1 MNKIDIIKRLFFN
14 YTKKHIN
21 KIILSVFF
29 ALLVAGSTSAIAY
42 LLDPAIKK
50 IFIEKDQALI
60 IIIPIFI
67 IVAFAVKGFSLYVA
81 KVLMIGVSEEVR
93 KDLQCDMLNNLVE
106 ADTKLI
112 DGKHTGK
119 FISNI
124 TNDVSHITNLIS
136 TAVLNIFKDSLTLIG
151 LLIVMFFQNWKL
163 SLVALIMI
171 PLATF
176 AARTLGKRIGKV
188 ATEQMLRAGILNTYL
203 IELFKNHKLIKI
215 FQQEKYEKI
224 RAEKFINDVKEK
236 TIKIATV
243 YVRSSPIMETL
254 TGIMIAVLIFYSGKL
269 VLKNEIDIN
278 NFFSF
283 LAAMMLAYQPVRS
296 LATLNITI
304 SQGLSAAKRILPV
317 IDEKSELVQNK
328 DDSEIKVDTG
338 NIEFKN
344 VSFKY
349 EKKNEIDINN
359 FFSFLA
365 AMMLAYQPVRSLA
378 TLNITIS
385 QGLSAATRI
394 LPIIDEKSELQENK
408 NSTEIKVNA
417 GDVEFKNVSFK
428 YEKERKN
435 NTLNSVNIK
444 MLGGKMTSIVGH
456 SGAGKSTILN
466 LIPRFYDAISG
477 DIEIDNQ
484 SIYNCTIS
492 SLRKNISLVSQ
503 DTTLFDDT
511 IRNNIAYANL
521 GASQKEIEE
530 AAKYS
535 YASEFI
541 EKLPNKYETIIGENG
556 TRLSGGEK
564 QRLSIARAMLKKSQI
579 ILLDEAT
586 SSLDAETENKIQDA
600 INFLTKDRTTI
611 VIAHRLSTI
620 LNSDKI
626 YVIDAGT
633 VVGEGTHDQLLANSK
648 VYKNFYEK
656 QIKKV

>member
-1 MNKIDIIKRLFFN
+1 MNKIETIKRLFFD
-14 YTKKHIN
+14 YTKKHIK
-21 KIILSVFF
+21 KILLSVFF
-29 ALLVAGSTSAIAY
+29 ALLVAGSTSGIAY
-42 LLDPAIKK
+42 LLDPAIEK

-67 IVAFAVKGFSLYVA
+67 IIAFAIKGFSLYLA
-81 KVLMIGVSEEVR
+81 KVIMIGVSEEVR
-93 KDLQCDMLNNLVE
+93 KDLQCDMLNNLIA
-106 ADTKLI
+106 ADTRLI

-124 TNDVSHITNLIS
+124 TNDVSHITNLVS
-136 TAVLNIFKDSLTLIG
+136 VAVLNLFKDSLTLIG
-151 LLIVMFFQNWKL
+151 LLTVMFFQNWKL
-163 SLVALIMI
+163 ALIAIIMI

-176 AARTLGKRIGKV
+176 AARTLGKRISKV
-188 ATEQMLRAGILNTYL
+188 STEQMLKAGILNTYL

-215 FQQEKYEKI
+215 FQQEKYENK

-236 TIKIATV
+236 TVKIATV

-269 VLKNEIDIN
+269 VL
-278 NFFSF
+278 
-283 LAAMMLAYQPVRS
+283 
-296 LATLNITI
+296 
-304 SQGLSAAKRILPV
+304 
-317 IDEKSELVQNK
+317 
-328 DDSEIKVDTG
+328 
-338 NIEFKN
+338 
-344 VSFKY
+344 
-349 EKKNEIDINN
+349 KNEIDINN